1 MEIYAIINSTIKPEI
16 DGVKVKERASQNLFL
31 TALAD
36 ATATF
41 RVIMRIQTKVL
52 LILFLASGILCLT
65 LSFLPMKIVKSFVFH
80 LCNEGRVNFFN
91 YTFYS
96 DIILRLRL
104 LSSFMLISASL
115 IAIYRNSL
123 EQYFPSFLS
132 NLMISYHD
140 INNSI
145 INYINNLI
153 INQKME
159 ILTFGF
165 IFIVGIILRLYYLFT
180 PIRMDEAGVFMF
192 LASKSLIACIF
203 SYPFPGDHVFYT
215 IMVNILHNILGDDE
229 WVMRLPAFFAG
240 ILLIPATYLLFRKI
254 SDNLAALLSSAL
266 VAVSSPL
273 IEYSTNARGYTIVT
287 FIFITS
293 LLLVYYLSEHRNIYG
308 WAIFTLLSAIG
319 FYTIPIYLFPFG
331 IIILWYVLL
340 IMYKSNKYDYLKD
353 IGLATIMAALLTFIL
368 YLPIF
373 IIYGNNVVVS
383 NKYVQSIAFIDFIKG
398 LGPMFSSAWSFG
410 NRDVPSL
417 LFYFIAFGF
426 IIFMIMI
433 KYANKEM
440 FALLISS
447 VFWIFI
453 LLFIKRVN
461 PGPRIWIFLVPI
473 YFGLACTGLSY
484 VLEICNWYR
493 LSLTI
498 FISFVFLTAI
508 GINIILNNSIYNSD
522 TGGQLL
528 VDGNDITKYIKDHF
542 RLKIDKVYVVN
553 LTYRSPLMY
562 YFTKY
567 HMPLDHLLRY
577 NSMENKAFTSR
588 LKELLVIQVDHVPKE
603 RKETILGDA
612 KVNVSY
618 FQSCVLV
625 KKFKESSLY
634 LYKKE

>member
-1 MEIYAIINSTIKPEI
+1 MRIT
-16 DGVKVKERASQNLFL
+16 VKVLMIFFFL
-31 TALAD
+31 
-36 ATATF
+36 
-41 RVIMRIQTKVL
+41 
-52 LILFLASGILCLT
+52 SGILCLA

-91 YTFYS
+91 FTFYS

-104 LSSFMLISASL
+104 LSSFMLLSSLLIVINRDSMERYLSIILSKL
-115 IAIYRNSL
+115 IA
-123 EQYFPSFLS
+123 
-132 NLMISYHD
+132 SYHD
-140 INNSI
+140 INILI
-145 INYINNLI
+145 INYINLLVNNHKKEL
-153 INQKME
+153 
-159 ILTFGF
+159 LTFAI

-215 IMVNILHNILGDDE
+215 IMVNIFHNILGNDE
-229 WVMRLPAFFAG
+229 WVMRLPAFLAG

-254 SDNLAALLSSAL
+254 SNNLAALLSSAL

-287 FIFITS
+287 FIFIIS

-308 WAIFTLLSAIG
+308 WLIFIVLSAIG

-331 IIILWYVLL
+331 IIILWYALL

-353 IGLATIMAALLTFIL
+353 IGLATIMTALLTFIL

-373 IIYGNNVVVS
+373 IIYGDNVVMS
-383 NKYVQSIAFIDFIKG
+383 NKYVQSIGFIDFING

-410 NRDVPSL
+410 SRDVPSVL
-417 LFYFIAFGF
+417 LYFIALGF
-426 IIFMIMI
+426 IIFLGLI
-433 KYANKEM
+433 KYSNKEM
-440 FALLISS
+440 RALLASS
-447 VFWIFI
+447 LLWIFI
-453 LLFIKRVN
+453 LLSIKRVN
-461 PGPRIWIFLVPI
+461 PGPRIWLFLVPI

-484 VLEICNWYR
+484 VVEKCNWHK

-498 FISFVFLTAI
+498 IISFVFLAAI

-542 RLKIDKVYVVN
+542 RLKNDKVFVLN
-553 LTYRSPLMY
+553 LTYRSPMMY

-567 HMPLDHLLRY
+567 HMPLDHLLQY
-577 NSMENKAFTSR
+577 NSMENKNFAKNVKK
-588 LKELLVIQVDHVPKE
+588 LIVIQVDQIPKE
-603 RKETILGDA
+603 QKETILKDA
-612 KVNVSY
+612 KINKNY
-618 FQSCVLV
+618 FKLCVLV
-625 KKFKESSLY
+625 KRFRESSLY
-634 LYKKE
+634 LYITQCNK